1 MLRKAFIIAIA
12 LALSATL
19 SAGMAWAGGDFDAML
34 KKIDFEAETDIKGY
48 KVSLAVDFGA
58 SNKTISLLLEKE
70 GMRPGDAYMVL
81 KISRVSGKPINA
93 VISEFRKSKGKGWG
107 TIAKNLGIKP
117 GSAEFHA
124 LKERGGKGKA
134 QTIEKSGG
142 KSKGKKR

>member
-12 LALSATL
+12 LAFSATL

-34 KKIDFEAETDIKGY
+34 KKIELEASTNIKGY

-70 GMRPGDAYMVL
+70 RMRPGDAYMVL
-81 KISRVSGKPINA
+81 KISKVSGKPINA
-93 VISEFRKSKGKGWG
+93 VISEFRKSRGKGWG
-107 TIAKNLGIKP
+107 VIAKNLGIKP

-124 LKERGGKGKA
+124 LKERGGKGKG
-134 QTIEKSGG
+134 QSGG